1 MHSKLNSMLSDS
13 FVEAMWETGIAL
25 ATAAGIC
32 VSVISL
38 AAHLTSCA
46 FSRRAASLQRAR
58 RRPVSPASM
67 ARRQPQTS
75 IEFNLHGG
83 SRIASSAAPQRGI

>member
-13 FVEAMWETGIAL
+13 FVEAMWETVIAL

-38 AAHLTSCA
+38 AAHLNET
-46 FSRRAASLQRAR
+46 RAVRSAGEPSVVAGAPTAGIAGL
-58 RRPVSPASM
+58 
-67 ARRQPQTS
+67 
-75 IEFNLHGG
+75 NG
-83 SRIASSAAPQRGI
+83 ASSTVNLN

>member
-13 FVEAMWETGIAL
+13 FVEAMWETVIAL

-38 AAHLTSCA
+38 AAHLNET
-46 FSRRAASLQRAR
+46 RAVRLAGEPSVAAGAPTAGIAGLNGA
-58 RRPVSPASM
+58 PSTA
-67 ARRQPQTS
+67 
-75 IEFNLHGG
+75 NLN
-83 SRIASSAAPQRGI
+83 

>member
-13 FVEAMWETGIAL
+13 FVAAMWETVIGL

-38 AAHLTSCA
+38 AAHLNET
-46 FSRRAASLQRAR
+46 RAVRSAGEPSVATGA
-58 RRPVSPASM
+58 PTA
-67 ARRQPQTS
+67 
-75 IEFNLHGG
+75 G
-83 SRIASSAAPQRGI
+83 IAGLNGAPSTADLN